1 MLFSCMIGDQWL
13 GGREAAPPL
22 RLLLVYPPLPELLM
36 GRLGVGVT
44 KLSPTGGTDGTIKIW
59 LVVDDKR
66 IKGIISTDGTNCYG
80 RMHCALK

>member
-1 MLFSCMIGDQWL
+1 MLFNCRWVTSGW
-13 GGREAAPPL
+13 GGCEAAPPL
-22 RLLLVYPPLPELLM
+22 SVLLLYPSLPELLM

-59 LVVDDKR
+59 PVVDDKR